1 MVIFDTLGLAVPYI
15 PRPPGE
21 NDSMKFVFLGGASAG
36 GRGASGV
43 SLGLELA
50 DLWSFRLMWST
61 AQVAAV

>member
-43 SLGLELA
+43 SLSIRVSGDPCFVHVLRNL
-50 DLWSFRLMWST
+50 
-61 AQVAAV
+61 V